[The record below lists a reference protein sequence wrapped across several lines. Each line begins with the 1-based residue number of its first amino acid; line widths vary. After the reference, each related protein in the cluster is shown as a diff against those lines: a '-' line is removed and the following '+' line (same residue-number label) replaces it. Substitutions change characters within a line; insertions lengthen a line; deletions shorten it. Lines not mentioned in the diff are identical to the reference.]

1 MVKYTFLLFIIL
13 AISANAQKVD
23 SSYKLLD
30 SAFVTTRNIKNKN
43 IQLPYFISSIGQ
55 QQITQNGARTSPET
69 LMGIAGVFI
78 QKTNHGGGSA
88 FIRGLTGNQTL
99 LIIDGIRLNN
109 ATYRYGPNQYL
120 NSIDLF
126 TIDKIDVLK
135 GIGAIEYGSDAMGGV
150 INITT
155 KEASSKMLNKIN
167 LSNTSK
173 FISGDMEKT
182 NRTDISYAEKK
193 WNFIG
198 GVSFKKFGDLIGGAD
213 LGKLIPTGYSEK
225 NYDAKVKIKID
236 SYQELTISSQ
246 NTIQH
251 NVPIYHKIVL
261 ENFATNQIDYQI
273 HYLNYIKYK
282 VINKQK
288 WISEFI
294 LNASTQKS
302 IEKRSNQKNNSL
314 IYRNEADTIKN
325 IGLTAE
331 IISKPTANWTMNTGI
346 DYYRD
351 LVFSEAIETSSTFN
365 SPIQK
370 RGLYPNGSVYKNS
383 SIFNLHYI
391 DLGKLNINTGV
402 RYNFLD
408 IQIKDAILG
417 NIAVKPAAFATNFGI
432 NYQLNPNHYL
442 FGSITSGYRAPNID
456 DLGSLGIIDFRYEI
470 PNYDLKPEQSN
481 NFEIGYKYN
490 SKKVNFSISAFQMNL
505 KDIIARVLVEGQ
517 IINGYKVYN
526 KENIETSYIKGAELT
541 YATKIDQ
548 NFDLQINTNYTYGQN
563 VTKNEPMRRIP
574 PIFGQNRLAW
584 HKKNIFLSITHQFAG
599 KQNRLAQGDIDD
611 NRIGKLGTPHWN
623 LINIDAGIKLKH
635 LHLNTSLIN
644 ILNEKYKTHGSGVY
658 GMGRAIGLS
667 VQWIL

>member
-1 MVKYTFLLFIIL
+1 MVKYTFLLFIII

-120 NSIDLF
+120 NTIDLF

-155 KEASSKMLNKIN
+155 KEASSTMLNKIN

-225 NYDAKVKIKID
+225 NYDAKVKIKINTH
-236 SYQELTISSQ
+236 QELIISSQ

-294 LNASTQKS
+294 LNASTQRS
-302 IEKRSNQKNNSL
+302 IEQRSNQKNNSL

-331 IISKPTANWTMNTGI
+331 IISKPTANWKMNSGI

-383 SIFNLHYI
+383 SIFNLHFI
-391 DLGKLNINTGV
+391 DLGKLNINTGI

-408 IQIKDAILG
+408 IQIKDATLG

-442 FGSITSGYRAPNID
+442 FGSMTRGYRAPNID

-490 SKKVNFSISAFQMNL
+490 SKKVNFAISAFQMNL

-548 NFDLQINTNYTYGQN
+548 NFDLQINATYTYGQN

-574 PIFGQNRLAW
+574 PVFGQNRLAW
-584 HKKNIFLSITHQFAG
+584 HKKNIFLSMTHQFAG
-599 KQNRLAQGDIDD
+599 KQNRLAQDDIAD

-623 LINIDAGIKLKH
+623 LINFDAAIKLKH

>member
-155 KEASSKMLNKIN
+155 KEASSTMLNKIN

-251 NVPIYHKIVL
+251 NIPIYHKIVL

-294 LNASTQKS
+294 LNASTQRS
-302 IEKRSNQKNNSL
+302 IEQRSNQKNNSL

-442 FGSITSGYRAPNID
+442 FGSMTRGYRAPNID

-490 SKKVNFSISAFQMNL
+490 SKKVNFAISAFQMNL

-548 NFDLQINTNYTYGQN
+548 NFDLQINTTYTYGQN

-635 LHLNTSLIN
+635 LQLNTSLIN

>member
-1 MVKYTFLLFIIL
+1 MVKYTFLLFIIV

-55 QQITQNGARTSPET
+55 QQITQNAARTTPEA
-69 LMGIAGVFI
+69 LMGVGGVFI

-120 NSIDLF
+120 NTIDLF

-155 KEASSKMLNKIN
+155 KEASSTMLNKIN

-236 SYQELTISSQ
+236 AHQELTIASQ

-251 NVPIYHKIVL
+251 SVPIYHKIVL

-282 VINKQK
+282 VTNKQK

-294 LNASTQKS
+294 LNASTQRT
-302 IEKRSNQKNNSL
+302 IEQRSNQKNNSL

-417 NIAVKPAAFATNFGI
+417 NIAVKPAAFATNFSI

-442 FGSITSGYRAPNID
+442 FGSITRGYRAPNID

-490 SKKVNFSISAFQMNL
+490 SKKVNFAISAFQMNL

-526 KENIETSYIKGAELT
+526 KENIETSYIKGAELN
-541 YATKIDQ
+541 YAIKIDQ
-548 NFDLQINTNYTYGQN
+548 NFDLQINTTYTYGQN

-623 LINIDAGIKLKH
+623 LIYIDAGIKLKH

-658 GMGRAIGLS
+658 GMGRAVSVS

>member
-213 LGKLIPTGYSEK
+213 IGKLIPTGYSEK

-236 SYQELTISSQ
+236 AYQELTIASQ

-417 NIAVKPAAFATNFGI
+417 NITVKPTAFATNFGI
-432 NYQLNPNHYL
+432 NYQLNPNQYL
-442 FGSITSGYRAPNID
+442 FGSITRGYRAPNID

-548 NFDLQINTNYTYGQN
+548 NFDLQINTTYTYGQN

-658 GMGRAIGLS
+658 GMGRAVSVS

>member
-1 MVKYTFLLFIIL
+1 MVKYTFLLFIII

-55 QQITQNGARTSPET
+55 QQITQNGARTTPET

-155 KEASSKMLNKIN
+155 KEASSTMLNKIN

-417 NIAVKPAAFATNFGI
+417 NITVKPAAFATNFGI

-442 FGSITSGYRAPNID
+442 FGSMTRGYRAPNID

-548 NFDLQINTNYTYGQN
+548 NFDLQINTTYTYGQN

-635 LHLNTSLIN
+635 LQLNTSLIN

>member
-155 KEASSKMLNKIN
+155 KEASSTMLNKIN

-294 LNASTQKS
+294 LNASTQRS
-302 IEKRSNQKNNSL
+302 IEQRSNQKNNSL

-442 FGSITSGYRAPNID
+442 FGSMTRGYRAPNID

-548 NFDLQINTNYTYGQN
+548 NFDLQINTTYTYGQN

-635 LHLNTSLIN
+635 LQLNTSLIN

>member
-1 MVKYTFLLFIIL
+1 MVKYTFLLFIII

-155 KEASSKMLNKIN
+155 KEASSTMLNKIN

-294 LNASTQKS
+294 LNASTQRS
-302 IEKRSNQKNNSL
+302 IEQRSNQKNNSL

-417 NIAVKPAAFATNFGI
+417 NITVKPTAFATNFGI
-432 NYQLNPNHYL
+432 NYQLNPNQYL
-442 FGSITSGYRAPNID
+442 FGSITRGYRAPNID

-599 KQNRLAQGDIDD
+599 KQDRLAQGDIDD

-623 LINIDAGIKLKH
+623 LFNFDAGIKLKH
-635 LHLNTSLIN
+635 VHLNTSLIN

-658 GMGRAIGLS
+658 GMGRAVSVS

>member
-1 MVKYTFLLFIIL
+1 MVKYTFLLFIII

-55 QQITQNGARTSPET
+55 QQITQNGARTTPET
-69 LMGIAGVFI
+69 LMGIGGVFI

-120 NSIDLF
+120 NTIDLF
-126 TIDKIDVLK
+126 TIDKIDILK

-155 KEASSKMLNKIN
+155 KEASSTILNKIN

-198 GVSFKKFGDLIGGAD
+198 GVSFKKFGDLVGGAD

-225 NYDAKVKIKID
+225 NYDAKLKIKID
-236 SYQELTISSQ
+236 AYQELTIASQ

-294 LNASTQKS
+294 LNASTQRS
-302 IEKRSNQKNNSL
+302 IEQRSNQKNNSL

-331 IISKPTANWTMNTGI
+331 IISKPTSNWTINTGI

-383 SIFNLHYI
+383 SIFNLHFI
-391 DLGKLNINTGV
+391 DLGKLSINTGV
-402 RYNFLD
+402 RYNFLA

-417 NIAVKPAAFATNFGI
+417 DIAVKPAAFATNFGI

-442 FGSITSGYRAPNID
+442 FGSMTRGYRAPNID

-541 YATKIDQ
+541 YAIKIDQ
-548 NFDLQINTNYTYGQN
+548 NFDLQINTTYTYGQN

-623 LINIDAGIKLKH
+623 LINFDAGIKLKH

-658 GMGRAIGLS
+658 GMGRAVSVS

>member
-1 MVKYTFLLFIIL
+1 MVKYTFLLFIII

-55 QQITQNGARTSPET
+55 QQITQNGARTAPET
-69 LMGIAGVFI
+69 LMGIGGVFI

-120 NSIDLF
+120 NTIDLF

-155 KEASSKMLNKIN
+155 KEASSTMLNKIN

-225 NYDAKVKIKID
+225 NYDAKLKIKID
-236 SYQELTISSQ
+236 AHQELTIASQ

-261 ENFATNQIDYQI
+261 ENFTTNQIDYQI

-294 LNASTQKS
+294 LNASTQRS
-302 IEKRSNQKNNSL
+302 IEQRSNQKNNSL

-432 NYQLNPNHYL
+432 NYQLNPNQCL
-442 FGSITSGYRAPNID
+442 FGSITRGYRAPNID

-490 SKKVNFSISAFQMNL
+490 SKKVNFAISAFQMNL

-574 PIFGQNRLAW
+574 PVFGQNRLAW

-599 KQNRLAQGDIDD
+599 KQDRLAQDDIDD

-623 LINIDAGIKLKH
+623 LINFDAAIKLKH

-658 GMGRAIGLS
+658 GMGRAVS
-667 VQWIL
+667 VSVKWIL

>member
-155 KEASSKMLNKIN
+155 KEASSTMLNKIN

-294 LNASTQKS
+294 LNASTQRS
-302 IEKRSNQKNNSL
+302 IEQRSNQKNNSL

-417 NIAVKPAAFATNFGI
+417 NITVKPTAFATNFGI
-432 NYQLNPNHYL
+432 NYQLNPNQYL
-442 FGSITSGYRAPNID
+442 FGSITRGYRAPNID

-635 LHLNTSLIN
+635 LQLNTSLIN

>member
-1 MVKYTFLLFIIL
+1 MVKYTFLLFIIV
-13 AISANAQKVD
+13 AISSNAQKVD

-30 SAFVTTRNIKNKN
+30 SAFVTSRNIKIKDK
-43 IQLPYFISSIGQ
+43 QLPYFVCSIGQ
-55 QQITQNGARTSPET
+55 QQITQNAARTTPEA
-69 LMGIAGVFI
+69 LMGVGGVFI

-120 NSIDLF
+120 NTIDLF

-135 GIGAIEYGSDAMGGV
+135 GIGTIEYGSDAMGGV

-155 KEASSKMLNKIN
+155 KEASSTMLNKIN

-173 FISGDMEKT
+173 FISGNMEKT

-213 LGKLIPTGYSEK
+213 IGKLIPTGYSEK

-236 SYQELTISSQ
+236 AHQELTIASQ

-282 VINKQK
+282 VISKQK

-294 LNASTQKS
+294 LNASTQRS
-302 IEKRSNQKNNSL
+302 IEQRSNQKNNSL

-370 RGLYPNGSVYKNS
+370 RGLYPNGSVYKNN

-408 IQIKDAILG
+408 IQIKDVILG

-442 FGSITSGYRAPNID
+442 FGSITRGYRAPNID

-481 NFEIGYKYN
+481 NFEIGYKHN
-490 SKKVNFSISAFQMNL
+490 SKKVNFVISAFQMNL
-505 KDIIARVLVEGQ
+505 RDIIARVLESIRNSETFTLYGDNYPTQDGTCIRDYIHVDDLARAHATAMNRDVPAG
-517 IINGYKVYN
+517 VYN
-526 KENIETSYIKGAELT
+526 LGTSSGYSNQEIITLAEKVTAQKVNVSKGPIRAGDPAVLTASADKFNNITAWVPGYNIEEI
-541 YATKIDQ
+541 
-548 NFDLQINTNYTYGQN
+548 
-563 VTKNEPMRRIP
+563 
-574 PIFGQNRLAW
+574 
-584 HKKNIFLSITHQFAG
+584 ITHAWTWYN
-599 KQNRLAQGDIDD
+599 K
-611 NRIGKLGTPHWN
+611 
-623 LINIDAGIKLKH
+623 
-635 LHLNTSLIN
+635 
-644 ILNEKYKTHGSGVY
+644 
-658 GMGRAIGLS
+658 
-667 VQWIL
+667 

>member
-55 QQITQNGARTSPET
+55 QQITQNGARTTPET

-120 NSIDLF
+120 NTIDLF

-155 KEASSKMLNKIN
+155 KEASSTMLNKIN

-236 SYQELTISSQ
+236 AHQELTIASQ

-251 NVPIYHKIVL
+251 SVPIYHKIVL

-282 VINKQK
+282 VTNKQK

-294 LNASTQKS
+294 LNASTQRS
-302 IEKRSNQKNNSL
+302 IEQRSNQRNNSL

-417 NIAVKPAAFATNFGI
+417 NITVKPAAFATNFGI

-442 FGSITSGYRAPNID
+442 FGSMTRGYRAPNID

-548 NFDLQINTNYTYGQN
+548 NFDLQINTTYTYGQN

-584 HKKNIFLSITHQFAG
+584 HKKNIFLSMTHQFAG
-599 KQNRLAQGDIDD
+599 KQDRLAQDDIDD

-635 LHLNTSLIN
+635 LQLNTSLIN

>member
-1 MVKYTFLLFIIL
+1 MVKYTFLLFIII

-155 KEASSKMLNKIN
+155 KEASSTMLNKIN

-236 SYQELTISSQ
+236 AYQELTIASQ

-261 ENFATNQIDYQI
+261 ENFATNQIDFQI

-294 LNASTQKS
+294 LNASTQRS
-302 IEKRSNQKNNSL
+302 IEQRSNQKNNSL

-417 NIAVKPAAFATNFGI
+417 NIAVKPAAFATNFSI

-442 FGSITSGYRAPNID
+442 FGSMTRGYRAPNID

-490 SKKVNFSISAFQMNL
+490 SKKVNFAISAFQMNL

-526 KENIETSYIKGAELT
+526 KENIETSYIKGAELN
-541 YATKIDQ
+541 YEAKIDQ
-548 NFDLQINTNYTYGQN
+548 NFDLQINTTYTYGQN

-574 PIFGQNRLAW
+574 PVFGQNRLAW

-623 LINIDAGIKLKH
+623 LINFDAGIKLKH

-658 GMGRAIGLS
+658 GMGRAVSVS

>member
-155 KEASSKMLNKIN
+155 KEASSTMLNKIN

-198 GVSFKKFGDLIGGAD
+198 GVSYKKFGDLIGGAD

-236 SYQELTISSQ
+236 VYQELTIASQ

-294 LNASTQKS
+294 LNASTQRS
-302 IEKRSNQKNNSL
+302 IEQRSNQKNNSL

-408 IQIKDAILG
+408 IQIKDATLG

-432 NYQLNPNHYL
+432 NYQLNRTQYL
-442 FGSITSGYRAPNID
+442 FGSMTRGYRAPNID

-548 NFDLQINTNYTYGQN
+548 NFDLQINTTYTYGQN

-635 LHLNTSLIN
+635 LQLNTSLIN